1 MDYIMDTLAGLAKSS
16 GFASLYWGNWVM
28 ILVAL
33 FFLYLA
39 IAKGYEPLLLV
50 PIAFGMLLVNMYPQ
64 IAAEPSITYEYYSD
78 ANSVNEDKYLTIKVS
93 KSGEYTIMYKDPEN
107 KDGELKE
114 LEHIEA
120 YYNSATHEYLKIEE
134 NDIDVID
141 AGYIKCV
148 FAFKDKSKVAFGIGT
163 YIANDT
169 DVPSLNIVMK
179 VTECNNRPVAKLSNA
194 GGKTMCEDDEYVE
207 YLKKSIEWRLAHT
220 HHK

>member
-78 ANSVNEDKYLTIKVS
+78 ANSVNEDKYLS
-93 KSGEYTIMYKDPEN
+93 NPYQLL
-107 KDGELKE
+107 LK
-114 LEHIEA
+114 LH
-120 YYNSATHEYLKIEE
+120 
-134 NDIDVID
+134 
-141 AGYIKCV
+141 G
-148 FAFKDKSKVAFGIGT
+148 
-163 YIANDT
+163 
-169 DVPSLNIVMK
+169 
-179 VTECNNRPVAKLSNA
+179 
-194 GGKTMCEDDEYVE
+194 
-207 YLKKSIEWRLAHT
+207 
-220 HHK
+220 